1 MHDHHA
7 GCCHADQRDDSK
19 AERLTRWAF
28 GLNALGMAA
37 EVGYGLATGSMSLL
51 ADGLHMASDAVA
63 LGIALFAYSFARRHA
78 SSRAFAFGAGK
89 INSLSGF
96 ASAVLMAVVTVYLAA
111 ESLFRLFRPEPI
123 DFGPAIAV
131 AVLGLAINAACALFL
146 HGHAQES
153 THDHNIR
160 AAYLHLLADALT
172 SLFAIAALLGGR
184 YLGLAW
190 LDPMGGLIGSLVIA
204 RWALRLMSDASRVLL
219 DRIPD
224 PVLAQAMTALLEH
237 DGQASVRHLAVWRVS
252 PMKLASVITL
262 EDPSPRPPEYYK
274 GLLGGVEGLDRITVE
289 VHPCPCPMESQ
300 V

>member
-1 MHDHHA
+1 
-7 GCCHADQRDDSK
+7 
-19 AERLTRWAF
+19 
-28 GLNALGMAA
+28 
-37 EVGYGLATGSMSLL
+37 
-51 ADGLHMASDAVA
+51 MASDAVA

-96 ASAVLMAVVTVYLAA
+96 ASAVLMGVVTLYLAA

-131 AVLGLAINAACALFL
+131 AVLGLAVNAACALFL

-190 LDPMGGLIGSLVIA
+190 LDPIGGLIGSLVIA
-204 RWALRLMSDASRVLL
+204 RWALRLMSDASKVLL

-300 V
+300 A